1 MVPKKP
7 RHLLAVCSNTL
18 SGSLPS
24 DGVGK
29 LWRLMRGPCGPRTPG
44 GRWEL
49 YLLVPCHG
57 RDLVRGAS
65 GRGAPWGRQRGAQGT
80 VGCTIACYMS
90 HLSLGLGS
98 VEKIGLLVS
107 QVESSQ
113 VLSININRYVT
124 LGIKQE

>member
-1 MVPKKP
+1 VGPVVHEP
-7 RHLLAVCSNTL
+7 LEAVGSFIFLCHATDVTLLEVHLV
-18 SGSLPS
+18 
-24 DGVGK
+24 GVH
-29 LWRLMRGPCGPRTPG
+29 LG
-44 GRWEL
+44 G
-49 YLLVPCHG
+49 
-57 RDLVRGAS
+57 VRGEP
-65 GRGAPWGRQRGAQGT
+65 R
-80 VGCTIACYMS
+80 VCTIACYMS